1 MRVAFCSRV
10 FRRGWGSLPPVEMW
24 INFGWLSLGLLL
36 LYFGAEWLVK
46 GSSEIALKI
55 GISPLVVGL
64 TVVAF
69 GTSAPELLV
78 SLKANLKT
86 PPQGDIALGNIVGS
100 NICNIGLILGVGALI
115 RPITVHAQILK
126 REMPLLLVASVVF
139 VAMLWDR
146 SIARWEGGILAAGIV
161 IYVVASIR
169 MARKEPHAEI
179 FEEFSEEEVKEIE
192 KAGAGRILLDALLIV
207 VGLATLIYGADRMV
221 VSGEALARIFGVPE
235 AIIALTLIAFGTSL
249 PELATSI
256 VASIKNQGDIITGNA
271 IGSCMFNLLAVI
283 GIAALVLPLNASELK
298 PSDLW
303 VMLGVT
309 VIVFPFLASG
319 RGLSRAEGAVLLT
332 GYLGYCSWL
341 AFG

>member
-1 MRVAFCSRV
+1 M
-10 FRRGWGSLPPVEMW
+10 
-24 INFGWLSLGLLL
+24 NFGWLLLGLTL

-46 GSSEIALKI
+46 GSSEIALKV

-78 SLKANLKT
+78 SLKANMHV
-86 PPQGDIALGNIVGS
+86 PPQGDIALGNVVGS
-100 NICNIGLILGVGALI
+100 NICNIALILGVGALI

-139 VAMLWDR
+139 VAMLWDGQ
-146 SIARWEGGILAAGIV
+146 IARWEGGILAAGIV
-161 IYVVASIR
+161 IYVIASIR
-169 MARKEPHAEI
+169 MARREPRPEQ
-179 FEEFSEEEVKEIE
+179 FDEFSEEDVKEIK
-192 KAGAGRILLDALLIV
+192 KAGAGRIVLDILLV
-207 VGLATLIYGADRMV
+207 VIGLVTLVYGADRMV

-271 IGSCMFNLLAVI
+271 IGSCMFNLLAVV
-283 GIAALVLPLNASELK
+283 GIAALVLPLNASELNK
-298 PSDLW
+298 SDLW

-309 VIVFPFLASG
+309 AMVFPFLASG
-319 RGLSRAEGAVLLT
+319 RGLARSEGAVLLT
-332 GYLGYCSWL
+332 GYLAYCSWL